1 VSSGASHEGERLEQL
16 ANEESVPALLATT
29 AQLLVDRLG
38 ASACTISRAIGD
50 LLVDLVDHSP
60 TGPVQAAHSYLISDF
75 PLTRKVLENGAA
87 ESVWIGDAGADPS
100 EAALMR
106 RLGFDSL
113 LMLRIQ
119 GDAAP
124 WGLVE
129 VYDNREGGFTAND
142 VADAERIV
150 DGAGR
155 ELARLSVR

>member
-1 VSSGASHEGERLEQL
+1 MTSGASHDGERLERL
-16 ANEESVPALLATT
+16 ANEQTVPALLATT

-60 TGPVQAAHSYLISDF
+60 AGPVQAAHSYLISDF
-75 PLTRKVLENGAA
+75 PLTQRVLEDGTP
-87 ESVWIGDAGADPS
+87 EKVWIGDAAADPR

-113 LMLRIQ
+113 LMLRMQ
-119 GDAAP
+119 NDATP

-129 VYDNREGGFTAND
+129 IYDNRAGGFTADDLAN
-142 VADAERIV
+142 AQRIV
-150 DGAGR
+150 DGASR
-155 ELARLSVR
+155 ELARLSAA

>member
-1 VSSGASHEGERLEQL
+1 VSGASHEGERLEQL

-75 PLTRKVLENGAA
+75 PLTQKVLEHGIP
-87 ESVWIGDAGADPS
+87 EKVWAGDAAADPK

-113 LMLRIQ
+113 LLLRIQ
-119 GDAAP
+119 GDGAP

-129 VYDNREGGFTAND
+129 VYDNREGGFTGD
-142 VADAERIV
+142 DLADAQRIV

-155 ELARLSVR
+155 ELARLSTR